1 MSKIFCENVKEFK
14 MESLSVSFKKIFL
27 LFSLMAFLNNSFA
40 QSFLHTQ
47 LQYERV
53 KDSYEE
59 KGNYIEELLKEKGFE
74 NMPFQIF
81 IRAFKQEKSL
91 ELWIKSGKSS
101 EFSLLKTY
109 KIAASSGILGPKR
122 KEGDLQVPE
131 GFYHIDRFNP
141 LSSYYLSLGINYP
154 NASDKK
160 LSDKKKPG
168 GDIFIHG
175 SDVTVGCLPL
185 TDDLIKEVYLIAAM
199 AKNYGQI
206 EVHIFPFKM
215 EKLEDYKTNPNYIFW
230 QNISPGYTFFEKNH
244 KLPAI
249 KVAKD
254 GKYRW

>member
-1 MSKIFCENVKEFK
+1 MV
-14 MESLSVSFKKIFL
+14 SLFVSSKKIIL
-27 LFSLMAFLNNSFA
+27 LSFLMAFLNKSFA
-40 QSFLHTQ
+40 QSFLQTQ

-53 KDSYEE
+53 KASYEE
-59 KGNYIEELLKEKGFE
+59 KGKYIEDFLKEKGFE
-74 NMPFQIF
+74 NKPFQIF
-81 IRAFKQEKSL
+81 IRAFKEEKSL

-109 KIAASSGILGPKR
+109 EIAASSGILGPKR

-160 LSDKKKPG
+160 LSDKVKPG

-185 TDDLIKEVYLIAAM
+185 TDELIKEVYLIAAM
-199 AKNYGQI
+199 AKNYEQI

-215 EKLEDYKTNPNYIFW
+215 EKLDDYKSNPSYTFW
-230 QNISPGYTFFEKNH
+230 QNISSGYYFFEKNH

>member
-1 MSKIFCENVKEFK
+1 M
-14 MESLSVSFKKIFL
+14 
-27 LFSLMAFLNNSFA
+27 
-40 QSFLHTQ
+40 
-47 LQYERV
+47 
-53 KDSYEE
+53 
-59 KGNYIEELLKEKGFE
+59 KEKGFE
-74 NMPFQIF
+74 NKPFQIF

-101 EFSLLKTY
+101 EFFFAENLQNRCFFGNFRS
-109 KIAASSGILGPKR
+109 KR

-154 NASDKK
+154 NASDMK
-160 LSDKKKPG
+160 LSYKEKPG

-215 EKLEDYKTNPNYIFW
+215 EKLEDYKTNPNFVFGKIYLQGIIFSKKIINF
-230 QNISPGYTFFEKNH
+230 QP
-244 KLPAI
+244 
-249 KVAKD
+249 
-254 GKYRW
+254 

>member
-1 MSKIFCENVKEFK
+1 MTLMSI
-14 MESLSVSFKKIFL
+14 SH
-27 LFSLMAFLNNSFA
+27 A
-40 QSFLHTQ
+40 QSFLQTQ

-53 KDSYEE
+53 KASYEE
-59 KGNYIEELLKEKGFE
+59 KGNYIEDLLKEKRFE
-74 NMPFQIF
+74 KKPFQIF
-81 IRAFKQEKSL
+81 IRAFKEEKSL
-91 ELWIKSGKSS
+91 ELWIKSGKNA

-109 KIAASSGILGPKR
+109 KIAASSGVLGPKR

-160 LSDKKKPG
+160 LSDKVKPG

-185 TDDLIKEVYLIAAM
+185 TDELIKEVYLIAAM
-199 AKNYGQI
+199 AKNYKQI

-215 EKLEDYKTNPNYIFW
+215 EKLDDYKSNPNLIFW
-230 QNISPGYTFFEKNH
+230 QNLAPGYTFFEKNH

>member
-1 MSKIFCENVKEFK
+1 MSKILIKNVKEFK
-14 MESLSVSFKKIFL
+14 MENLFVSSKKIIL
-27 LFSLMAFLNNSFA
+27 LTFLMAFLNKSFA
-40 QSFLHTQ
+40 QSFLRTQ

-53 KDSYEE
+53 KASYEE
-59 KGNYIEELLKEKGFE
+59 KGKYIEDLLKEKGFE
-74 NMPFQIF
+74 NKPFQIF

-160 LSDKKKPG
+160 LSDKVKPG

-185 TDDLIKEVYLIAAM
+185 TDELIKEVYLIAAM
-199 AKNYGQI
+199 AKNYEQI

-215 EKLEDYKTNPNYIFW
+215 EKLDDYKSNPSYTFW
-230 QNISPGYTFFEKNH
+230 KNISSGYYFFEKNH